1 MMVRSYVLE
10 LALLVMLCV
19 WTTLNIVG
27 KMLRALRFGNF
38 DFVAGLKCYSV
49 ADRVAISLHTG
60 SFNLRFDSVIVFTKC
75 HLEAF
80 FGVCSV
86 VSNLPVVSEHY
97 SFGTSTLYRLRL
109 GSHPKRHNL
118 VRPRPLCGGNVGG
131 CLWPPLDFSEKKK
144 SWLLYQTDLIVSS
157 VILPSLSVVT
167 LFDLRVPYSF

>member
-1 MMVRSYVLE
+1 MMVRSYVLG

-27 KMLRALRFGNF
+27 KMLRALSFGNF

-97 SFGTSTLYRLRL
+97 ALELHPFT
-109 GSHPKRHNL
+109 GS
-118 VRPRPLCGGNVGG
+118 V
-131 CLWPPLDFSEKKK
+131 W
-144 SWLLYQTDLIVSS
+144 
-157 VILPSLSVVT
+157 VVT
-167 LFDLRVPYSF
+167 QSAIISFVRGLCVVVLVVVVCGPC